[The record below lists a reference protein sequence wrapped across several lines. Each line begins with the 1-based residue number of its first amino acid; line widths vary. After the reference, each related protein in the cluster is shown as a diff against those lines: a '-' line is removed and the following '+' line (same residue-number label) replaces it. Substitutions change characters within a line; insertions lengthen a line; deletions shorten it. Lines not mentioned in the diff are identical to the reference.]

1 LGGRAAEQLVFGE
14 ASTGASNDLKRA
26 TELARS
32 MVTEFGMSDAVGLV
46 SVARER
52 MSPFLSGPGAA
63 GAGVDG
69 GEKLANTVDAEVR
82 RLVDEAYNAALQLL
96 REHRPALEKLA
107 TRLIEVEQ
115 LEGEELAELLREERR
130 DQSEGESAA

>member
-52 MSPFLSGPGAA
+52 MYPFLSGPGSA
-63 GAGVDG
+63 GAGIDG

-82 RLVDEAYNAALQLL
+82 RMVDEAYNAALQLL

-130 DQSEGESAA
+130 DQAEGESAA